1 MAAAAITP
9 QSATSLRYE
18 ANSLSSRTSSLF
30 RPHSLTFSALHSLS
44 SPCIRRQIITASAT
58 SSATTESPPSSS
70 LSLGFEDHYD
80 QILLHFVSLAV
91 TMGTATITVAKI
103 DKKVDKKDFLHITDY
118 DKSTILKILD
128 RAIEVKAL
136 LKSGDRSFQPFKGK
150 TMAMIF
156 AKPSMRTRVSFET
169 GFSLLGGHAIYL
181 GPDDIQ
187 MGKREET
194 RDVAR
199 VLCRY
204 NDIIMARVFAHQD
217 ILDLAKYASVP
228 VVNGLTDYN
237 HPCQIMADALT
248 MIEHVGGIE
257 GTKVVYVGD
266 GNNIVHS
273 WLLLAAVIPFHFVC
287 ACPKGFEPDQKTVEK
302 ARAAGISKIEITN
315 DVKDAVIGAD
325 VVYSDVWASMGQKEE
340 AEHRRKVFQ
349 GFQVDET
356 LMKLAGPK
364 AYFMHCLPAERGV
377 EVTDGVIEAPNS
389 IVFPQ
394 AENRMHAQNA
404 IMLHVLDA

>member
-1 MAAAAITP
+1 MAAIF
-9 QSATSLRYE
+9 SHLTSLRSPD
-18 ANSLSSRTSSLF
+18 AVSFSSLSSSGIQSSRF
-30 RPHSLTFSALHSLS
+30 SGVFASFPITF
-44 SPCIRRQIITASAT
+44 PAT
-58 SSATTESPPSSS
+58 SQRVSCQATSPAASPSSS
-70 LSLGFEDHYD
+70 VNVNAS
-80 QILLHFVSLAV
+80 Q
-91 TMGTATITVAKI
+91 
-103 DKKVDKKDFLHITDY
+103 KDFLHITDF
-118 DKSTILKILD
+118 DKSTLLNILD
-128 RAIEVKAL
+128 RAKEVKAL
-136 LKSGDRSFQPFKGK
+136 IKSGERTYLPFKGK

-169 GFSLLGGHAIYL
+169 GFYLLGGHAIYL

-199 VLCRY
+199 VLSRY

-217 ILDLAKYASVP
+217 ILDLAKYATVP
-228 VVNGLTDYN
+228 VINGLTDYN

-248 MIEHVGGIE
+248 IIEHVGQLE
-257 GTKVVYVGD
+257 GTKVVYIGD

-273 WLLLAAVIPFHFVC
+273 WLLLASVIPFHFVC
-287 ACPKGFEPDQKTVEK
+287 ACPKGFEPDEETVKK
-302 ARAAGISKIEITN
+302 AQDAGISKIEITN
-315 DVKDAVIGAD
+315 DPKEAIRGAD

-340 AEHRRKVFQ
+340 AAQRRQVFQ
-349 GFQVDET
+349 GFQVDEE
-356 LMKLAGPK
+356 LMKIAGRK

-377 EVTDGVIEAPNS
+377 EVTNGVVEAPNS

-404 IMLHVLDA
+404 IMLHVMGL